1 MKLQNFLLII
11 LGVAVIIIVLFKD
24 DTSTVDSDSQRTI
37 DSLRQEMVKKEL
49 ERTKLDSAI
58 KVLQDSL
65 VVYDQ
70 QLEKNQQRLRKLR
83 RDYEEAI
90 DSLGHLS
97 TGGVQDFFT
106 KRYPQ

>member
-1 MKLQNFLLII
+1 MVI
-11 LGVAVIIIVLFKD
+11 LGVALILIVLFND
-24 DTSTVDSDSQRTI
+24 VPNMVDSDSQRTI
-37 DSLRQEMVKKEL
+37 DSLKREMVKKEL

-65 VVYDQ
+65 MVYDQ

-83 RDYEEAI
+83 RDYDEAI
-90 DSLGHLS
+90 DSLSHLS

-106 KRYPQ
+106 KRYSE